1 MALVLANRVK
11 ETTTTTGTGTVT
23 LAGAVSG
30 FQSFAAI
37 GDANTTYYTITSGVD
52 WEVGIG
58 TYTAAGTMLARTTV
72 LSSSAGGTT
81 KITLAG
87 TSNVFATYPAEKSV
101 NLDASGNV
109 GIGTAAPGFKLE
121 VVGDTY
127 LNGVVRAAA
136 SSSAAAPGYT
146 FAGDPDTGIFRSAA
160 NTLGFSSNGLVVAS
174 ITPSTFAVTGGITA
188 TGTVS
193 LSGGTVTAN
202 TPIIDATQTWNSGGT
217 TFFGWKLNVT
227 NTASASASRL
237 LNLQVGGTSY
247 FQVDKDGRVY
257 VGNSNVSGIGDATA
271 NRLGLYGAQGLS
283 ALVHLTTGVSVSNS
297 SANPAGFNWVNLTT
311 FTADT
316 ALLRS
321 SAGVVSVNTSSTV
334 ASDGK
339 LLYRENVIA
348 ATTTRAVLS
357 TESGTTFT
365 NEGATAEVPF
375 NLPTAVAGLRYCF
388 IIQDADGI
396 QVNAAAGDTIRI
408 AGSVSATAGL
418 VEATTIGN
426 VVELVAI
433 NATEWVAKSVIGT
446 WTVT

>member
-193 LSGGTVTAN
+193 LSGGTVTAS
-202 TPIIDATQTWNSGGT
+202 TPVIEYTQTWNNAAI
-217 TFFGWKLNVT
+217 TFIAEDVNVT
-227 NTASASASRL
+227 NTASATASRIARWRL
-237 LNLQVGGTSY
+237 GGTEI
-247 FQVDKDGRVY
+247 F
-257 VGNSNVSGIGDATA
+257 GIGKTQVFAPAGSAALPGISFTGDTDTGFYNSAGNEMRFITGGTDRIIFTQNEFRCA
-271 NRLGLYGAQGLS
+271 NGNGWGTGLS
-283 ALVHLTTGVSVSNS
+283 AASSTAPTVYPRNASTTTGIGSQASGNMSLIASATEVVRINS
-297 SANPAGFNWVNLTT
+297 TNMQYMIAP
-311 FTADT
+311 
-316 ALLRS
+316 
-321 SAGVVSVNTSSTV
+321 
-334 ASDGK
+334 
-339 LLYRENVIA
+339 IA
-348 ATTTRAVLS
+348 ATGGS
-357 TESGTTFT
+357 TPATLGVASIGVAGGPATAAQAGWLRMKDSSGTDIWI
-365 NEGATAEVPF
+365 P
-375 NLPTAVAGLRYCF
+375 Y
-388 IIQDADGI
+388 
-396 QVNAAAGDTIRI
+396 
-408 AGSVSATAGL
+408 
-418 VEATTIGN
+418 
-426 VVELVAI
+426 
-433 NATEWVAKSVIGT
+433 WV
-446 WTVT
+446 

>member
-1 MALVLANRVK
+1 MALVLADRVK

-58 TYTAAGTMLARTTV
+58 TYTAAGTMLERTTV

-101 NLDASGNV
+101 NLDASNNV

-160 NTLGFSSNGLVVAS
+160 NTLGFSSNGSVVAS
-174 ITPSTFAVTGGITA
+174 ITPSTFAVTGTA
-188 TGTVS
+188 S
-193 LSGGTVTAN
+193 LSGGTVTAS
-202 TPIIDATQTWNSGGT
+202 TPVIDATQTWNSGGT

-257 VGNSNVSGIGDATA
+257 VGNNNVSGISDAGA

-283 ALVHLTTGVSVSNS
+283 ALVHLTSGLGVSNS
-297 SANPAGFNWVNLTT
+297 SANPAGFNWLNLTT

-348 ATTTRAVLS
+348 ATTTRSVLS

>member
-1 MALVLANRVK
+1 MAFVLADRVK

-30 FQSFAAI
+30 YQSFTAI
-37 GDANTTYYTITSGVD
+37 GNTNTTYYTIQGGTE
-52 WEVGIG
+52 WEVGLG
-58 TYTAAGTMLARTTV
+58 TYTSSGTTLSRTVVYSSSNAGALVNFSAGTKDV
-72 LSSSAGGTT
+72 W
-81 KITLAG
+81 
-87 TSNVFATYPAEKSV
+87 VDYPAPRAVYFNGSGSV
-101 NLDASGNV
+101 
-109 GIGTAAPGFKLE
+109 P
-121 VVGDTY
+121 
-127 LNGVVRAAA
+127 
-136 SSSAAAPGYT
+136 
-146 FAGDPDTGIFRSAA
+146 
-160 NTLGFSSNGLVVAS
+160 LV
-174 ITPSTFAVTGGITA
+174 
-188 TGTVS
+188 
-193 LSGGTVTAN
+193 GGTVTAN
-202 TPIIDATQTWNSGGT
+202 TPLIDATQTWNSGGT
-217 TFFGWKLNVT
+217 TFFGWKLDVT

-283 ALVHLTTGVSVSNS
+283 ALVHLATGVGVTNSVSYP
-297 SANPAGFNWVNLTT
+297 AAGFNWLNLTT
-311 FTADT
+311 FTVDT

-321 SAGVVSVNTSSTV
+321 SAGVVSVNTASSV

-375 NLPTAVAGLRYCF
+375 NLPTAVAGLRYRF

-433 NATEWVAKSVIGT
+433 NATEWMAIDVIGT